1 MPAQF
6 LENAHRDRVCVCVHR
21 GECMHV
27 CMSACV
33 CTVLKKAN
41 LYFFPVAGPRAPM
54 CQPLFS
60 LNQHEDLTLSLPRG
74 PMMVGLNKLPSETTM
89 VG

>member
-1 MPAQF
+1 RRKSQDDMPAQF
-6 LENAHRDRVCVCVHR
+6 LKNAHRDRVCVCVHR
-21 GECMHV
+21 GERMHV

-54 CQPLFS
+54 CQPLFF
-60 LNQHEDLTLSLPRG
+60 LNQHEVKFR
-74 PMMVGLNKLPSETTM
+74 VFKKKKKKKKKK
-89 VG
+89 